1 MNNRLKVLRAEKN
14 ITQDELANLCGISRT
29 TVNSIETGKVI
40 PNGDTMLKLSKALG
54 EPIEKIFLDSLM
66 QITHLIIVNCLIYI
80 FLLL

>member
-1 MNNRLKVLRAEKN
+1 MNNRLKVLRTEKN

-54 EPIEKIFLDSLM
+54 EPIEKIFLDFALCK
-66 QITHLIIVNCLIYI
+66 NNK
-80 FLLL
+80 

>member
-29 TVNSIETGKVI
+29 TVNSIETGKVT

-54 EPIEKIFLDSLM
+54 EPIEKIFLDFALCK
-66 QITHLIIVNCLIYI
+66 NNK
-80 FLLL
+80 

>member
-40 PNGDTMLKLSKALG
+40 PNGDTKLKLSKALG
-54 EPIEKIFLDSLM
+54 EPIEKIFLDFALCK
-66 QITHLIIVNCLIYI
+66 NNK
-80 FLLL
+80 

>member
-40 PNGDTMLKLSKALG
+40 PNGDTMLNLSKALG
-54 EPIEKIFLDSLM
+54 EPIEKIFLDFALCK
-66 QITHLIIVNCLIYI
+66 NNK
-80 FLLL
+80 

>member
-40 PNGDTMLKLSKALG
+40 PYADTMLKLSKALG
-54 EPIEKIFLDSLM
+54 EPIEKIFLDFALCK
-66 QITHLIIVNCLIYI
+66 NNK
-80 FLLL
+80 